1 MVDTLA
7 ELKKLV
13 DVWEKQKE
21 NQLKDAR
28 ICDAYIHAFKSAIQL
43 VEQGEK
49 KTTKSKDTGD

>member
-28 ICDAYIHAFKSAIQL
+28 ICDAYIHAFKSASPYRTIAEIL
-43 VEQGEK
+43 
-49 KTTKSKDTGD
+49 